1 VSRRPP
7 GRRPRAFSPDVFASF
22 EIDAV
27 DSRSRHAAVDPPP
40 DHADRG
46 PILPPRS
53 LDPIAALL
61 ADFTARQPIRTGSL
75 IVTVFG
81 DAILPRGGAVLLA
94 DLITLLEAFHLN
106 HSQVRTALSRL
117 VADGWLES
125 SRTGRRSLY
134 RLTQTGRHR
143 FDEAMRRIYAGPSAV
158 WRGQWHLVILPP
170 ESASRDELRKDLGWL
185 GFGQLASGIML
196 HPAPDP
202 ASLASVIGDLPASE
216 RPLVVAGTAAYNAPP
231 ELLRDLVERC
241 WDLAALAR
249 SYRQF
254 GAAFAPLG
262 TALAQGLKPPPL
274 PALLARIMLIHD
286 YRRIILRDPLLPSRL
301 LPEDWIGRAA
311 YRQARAIYR
320 KLTRPAE
327 RWIDDHLHGEDGAR
341 PPPDVGFRERFR

>member
-1 VSRRPP
+1 
-7 GRRPRAFSPDVFASF
+7 
-22 EIDAV
+22 
-27 DSRSRHAAVDPPP
+27 
-40 DHADRG
+40 
-46 PILPPRS
+46 
-53 LDPIAALL
+53 
-61 ADFTARQPIRTGSL
+61 
-75 IVTVFG
+75 VFG

-106 HSQVRTALSRL
+106 DGQVRTALSRL
-117 VADGWLES
+117 VADGWLHS

-134 RLTQTGRHR
+134 RLTATGRHR
-143 FDEAMRRIYAGPSAV
+143 FDEATRRIYAGPPAA
-158 WRGQWHLVILPP
+158 WRGEWHVLILPP
-170 ESASRDELRKDLGWL
+170 QSASRDELKKDLGWL
-185 GFGQLASGIML
+185 GFGQLASGVML
-196 HPAPDP
+196 HPAPDR
-202 ASLASVIGDLPASE
+202 ASLASVIGDLPATE
-216 RPLVVAGTAAYNAPP
+216 HPLVIAGMAARSTRP
-231 ELLRDLVERC
+231 ELLRGLVERC

-320 KLTRPAE
+320 KLARPAE
-327 RWIDDHLHGEDGAR
+327 RWIDDHLHGQHGAL
-341 PPPDVGFRERFR
+341 PPPDAGFRQRFR